1 MLIHQLQKSYL
12 DGKQK
17 ETLMI
22 CVQIAGDGKVII
34 QMDTK
39 VKELKMRLYEDQ
51 INVLKNKLHSI
62 SSTAQLY
69 LFGSRVDDTKKGG
82 DIDLLIVSNEITK
95 KDLRILRIEFF
106 KHFGEQKID
115 MILDN
120 GEFKNPFTKHII
132 KKAILL

>member
-1 MLIHQLQKSYL
+1 
-12 DGKQK
+12 
-17 ETLMI
+17 
-22 CVQIAGDGKVII
+22 
-34 QMDTK
+34 
-39 VKELKMRLYEDQ
+39 MRLCDYQ
-51 INVLKNKLHSI
+51 IIVLKNKLQLI

-82 DIDLLIVSNEITK
+82 DIDLLIVSDIVTK
-95 KDLRILRIEFF
+95 KDLRTLIVEFF

-115 MILDN
+115 IVLDN